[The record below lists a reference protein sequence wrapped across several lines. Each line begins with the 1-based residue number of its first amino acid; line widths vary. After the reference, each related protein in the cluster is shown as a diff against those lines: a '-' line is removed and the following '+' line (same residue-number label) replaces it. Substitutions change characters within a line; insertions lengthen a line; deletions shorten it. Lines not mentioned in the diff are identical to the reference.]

1 MDAIEASIRDNDA
14 TVRRSLEELNSL
26 TPPERQPILRQAE
39 AAYAEF
45 AELTGKV
52 IALSRQNTNIKSLEL
67 SLNRKRS
74 ITAQCDETLTS
85 LQEAV
90 HSRTFKATR

>member
-1 MDAIEASIRDNDA
+1 MDAAISSDA
-14 TVRRSLEELNSL
+14 TAESQPSL
-26 TPPERQPILRQAE
+26 
-39 AAYAEF
+39 
-45 AELTGKV
+45 
-52 IALSRQNTNIKSLEL
+52 L